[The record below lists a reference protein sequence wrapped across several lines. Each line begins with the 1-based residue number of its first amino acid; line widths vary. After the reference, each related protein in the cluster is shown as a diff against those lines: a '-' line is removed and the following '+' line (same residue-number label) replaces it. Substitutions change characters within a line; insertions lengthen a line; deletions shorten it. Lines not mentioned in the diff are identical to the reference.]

1 LRKTEKKARDQRP
14 ETGTID
20 EIGIIKEKFIKAMD
34 DDFNTPEALAAV
46 FEMVGLAN
54 KNTDNPVFLDRV
66 RDVLRDL
73 LGIFGLGVHINI
85 ILGDEVSIKEEV
97 EVKIEE
103 RNEAR
108 KNKDYALSDK
118 IRKELEAKGIILEDT
133 KEGTTWRRKL

>member
-1 LRKTEKKARDQRP
+1 
-14 ETGTID
+14 
-20 EIGIIKEKFIKAMD
+20 MD